1 MAVIELT
8 GTMTVGGIFISIKS
22 AADYKLAETI
32 LKEKDKKDFDIK
44 AFCDKNKLTYK

>member
-1 MAVIELT
+1 MANTELM
-8 GTMTVGGIFISIKS
+8 GAMTVGGICISIKS
-22 AADYKLAETI
+22 AADYKLTETI